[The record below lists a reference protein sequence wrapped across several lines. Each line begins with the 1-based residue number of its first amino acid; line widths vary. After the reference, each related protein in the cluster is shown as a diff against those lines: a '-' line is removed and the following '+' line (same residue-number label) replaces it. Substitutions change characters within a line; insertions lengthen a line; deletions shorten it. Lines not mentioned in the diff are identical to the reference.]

1 MRFSIILRG
10 IWLFSIVK
18 KFSLLLLHSFGGECI
33 MPQPRPIL
41 ESTQNRCILHGKHHH
56 TIKSSLL
63 TRHCVLVKF
72 YIVQSCQRKKRE
84 TVLECGELHSKDNER
99 KWKEKS
105 ASHRFLSFGQRDFEW
120 VKALKNNKT
129 NFMIQQEDIVASKH
143 LKDRLGTG
151 VGMWRFCLGSHLGHI
166 FFKI

>member
-56 TIKSSLL
+56 TIKSALL
-63 TRHCVLVKF
+63 TRHCVFIL
-72 YIVQSCQRKKRE
+72 CMPTEKRE

-105 ASHRFLSFGQRDFEW
+105 TSHRFWSFGQRDFEW